1 MLDGAVPSI
10 KPDVILRV
18 SRRRPELLGYLR
30 PTLKELCQC
39 YKCHIAWAEWRRDLM
54 LESLVPNPNC
64 FAGPGSSDEE
74 SHETEPAYDEESN
87 EPAYDEESNEGR
99 GRGNEEPKSK
109 GEGRG
114 RGREKPKSKVK
125 DRGKGKGPKVTVF
138 KAKSRGKGR
147 GKSKVTVF
155 KAKSEA

>member
-10 KPDVILRV
+10 KPEVILRV

-74 SHETEPAYDEESN
+74 SHETVYHEESN